1 MYSYEISFHLVIQD
15 EKKFICFYQF
25 LKLFEI
31 HLYESFN
38 QLLFL

>member
-15 EKKFICFYQF
+15 EKNSFVFINFF
-25 LKLFEI
+25 KLFEI